1 MADRTGNY
9 QRNLG
14 VKGLNMVAKRY
25 IRNKKDKK
33 IQKKTFVRAIQWC
46 HSFICLK
53 EIQSNIFCS
62 FVDLNSA
69 DVVNLEIQKY
79 KRKKRLN
86 TVVRLKQTSLCIS
99 KV

>member
-1 MADRTGNY
+1 
-9 QRNLG
+9 
-14 VKGLNMVAKRY
+14 MVAKRY

-46 HSFICLK
+46 HLFICLK
-53 EIQSNIFCS
+53 ETQSNIFCS

-79 KRKKRLN
+79 KRKK
-86 TVVRLKQTSLCIS
+86 
-99 KV
+99 KVKYSY

>member
-1 MADRTGNY
+1 
-9 QRNLG
+9 
-14 VKGLNMVAKRY
+14 MVAKRY

-33 IQKKTFVRAIQWC
+33 IQKKPFVRAIQWC

-53 EIQSNIFCS
+53 ETQSNIFCS

-86 TVVRLKQTSLCIS
+86 TVIRLKQTSLCIS

>member
-9 QRNLG
+9 QQDLG

-25 IRNKKDKK
+25 IRNKKIKNT
-33 IQKKTFVRAIQWC
+33 KKTFVRAIQWC

-53 EIQSNIFCS
+53 ETQSNIFCS

-86 TVVRLKQTSLCIS
+86 TVIRLKQTSLCIS

>member
-1 MADRTGNY
+1 
-9 QRNLG
+9 
-14 VKGLNMVAKRY
+14 MVAKRY

-33 IQKKTFVRAIQWC
+33 IQKKPFVRAIQWC

-53 EIQSNIFCS
+53 ETQSNIFCS

>member
-1 MADRTGNY
+1 M
-9 QRNLG
+9 
-14 VKGLNMVAKRY
+14 
-25 IRNKKDKK
+25 
-33 IQKKTFVRAIQWC
+33 KKTFVRAIQWC

-53 EIQSNIFCS
+53 ETQRNIFCS

-79 KRKKRLN
+79 KRKKRVN
-86 TVVRLKQTSLCIS
+86 TVIRLKQTSLCIS